1 MWMILSALLFLLYII
16 SLASQYEQKKE
27 IETFKREN
35 RLLNDSVWYKR

>member
-1 MWMILSALLFLLYII
+1 MWMVLSALLFLLYII

-27 IETFKREN
+27 IETLKREN

>member
-1 MWMILSALLFLLYII
+1 MILSALLFLLYII

-27 IETFKREN
+27 IETLKREN

>member
-27 IETFKREN
+27 IETLKREN